1 VPKDSMTYAKI
12 TDLFTNDEI
21 DRAKRLFL
29 ECNTSDEFYRKCTK
43 EVAEPVLSRVNECTG
58 HRNSAEYWAF
68 CLAI

>member
-1 VPKDSMTYAKI
+1 MCLTYAKI

-29 ECNTSDEFYRKCTK
+29 ECNTSDEFYKQCAK

-58 HRNSAEYWAF
+58 HLSETQAA
-68 CLAI
+68 